1 MNDPLLLLDLF
12 IKSSIFPRAYLL
24 IFIPLYK
31 ISLVYLLLGFQDNIF
46 TIVTAR
52 PSRNYLINNILPVNF
67 FLSYSTV
74 SYTFYSLIQILGSS
88 LSLSLLEFMRKTFF
102 NFFNTNANSFI
113 NGLFEYLHS
122 LLV

>member
-31 ISLVYLLLGFQDNIF
+31 ISLVYLLLSFQDNIF

-102 NFFNTNANSFI
+102 NFFNTNTNSFS
-113 NGLFEYLHS
+113 NGLFEY
-122 LLV
+122 